1 MKIQKI
7 EKDKFVC
14 DKPNLTIVTFD
25 DIFDLVVIHV
35 INIIYNIYG
44 DLDLIKTLNKDIKK
58 IFIHSLLDQIYNRMI
73 KEKDVNNILY
83 INTSFTTNF
92 SELWTYIDKTKVE
105 KFLIKTCNT
114 ISNKAPLAIHVE
126 PGIIDLLSDCGE
138 TKEVVNKLDHTLSEF
153 KRHTTSLS
161 KLKKY
166 SKDNGLVQFMEKY
179 HPENDLKNSMF
190 YNKYLK
196 GANNE

>member
-58 IFIHSLLDQIYNRMI
+58 IFDEEL
-73 KEKDVNNILY
+73 EKNCKASPTFKACFENCVIGPLFRNEKKIGA
-83 INTSFTTNF
+83 IIS
-92 SELWTYIDKTKVE
+92 KTK
-105 KFLIKTCNT
+105 I
-114 ISNKAPLAIHVE
+114 
-126 PGIIDLLSDCGE
+126 
-138 TKEVVNKLDHTLSEF
+138 
-153 KRHTTSLS
+153 
-161 KLKKY
+161 
-166 SKDNGLVQFMEKY
+166 
-179 HPENDLKNSMF
+179 
-190 YNKYLK
+190 
-196 GANNE
+196 